1 MISIKDIIT
10 KNKNYTNHQKFKK
23 IAKYNDE
30 QSLTHFLYSKQNRIS
45 TANYLLNKY
54 EYRLPQEIANIFKWL
69 RKDFSIEINNFF
81 DLLDLKNSPIHD
93 YYKYIYIVY
102 IQLLLHD
109 LKNNKDAITKPNL
122 IKGSCNSFYTIDDSE
137 FVPNSY
143 YDVLKT
149 ELFYK
154 LSVF

>member
-102 IQLLLHD
+102 IQL
-109 LKNNKDAITKPNL
+109 
-122 IKGSCNSFYTIDDSE
+122 
-137 FVPNSY
+137 
-143 YDVLKT
+143 
-149 ELFYK
+149 
-154 LSVF
+154 